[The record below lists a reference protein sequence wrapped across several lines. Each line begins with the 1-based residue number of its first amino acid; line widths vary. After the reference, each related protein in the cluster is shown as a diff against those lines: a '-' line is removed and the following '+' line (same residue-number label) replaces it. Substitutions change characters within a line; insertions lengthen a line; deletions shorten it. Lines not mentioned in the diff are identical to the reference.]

1 MKIGISNNH
10 YPEQR
15 NILVNP
21 ENDYIN
27 LKKRNVFYFL
37 NPLRTRLLK
46 KIKALSFYLCHLQ
59 WGRSPIFCICLMKW
73 RSPR

>member
-46 KIKALSFYLCHLQ
+46 KINVSSSYLSLLQ
-59 WGRSPIFCICLMKW
+59 WGRSPTFSICSMKW
-73 RSPR
+73 Q